1 MSLLSNI
8 NIILV
13 EPSHMGNVGAV
24 ARSMYN
30 MGITKL
36 IIVNPRKEPDDESYA
51 RASGAACILEN
62 AQIVSNLSDGLK
74 NIDYLIGTSARTRK
88 ISLPLKT
95 IKECCEISLN
105 KLEAKEVSSIG
116 VLFGRERTGLYNDE
130 LLRCHAQAYIPTNE
144 EYSSLN
150 LAQAV
155 QVASYQFR
163 LSNNE
168 LFNYSGL
175 PAQTEKEIASSEQ
188 MEGLYNHFNEMLIKT
203 EFLDPKN
210 PGLVMERLKSIFQ
223 RSELDNQEVNL
234 LRGICSEAIRS
245 SRHSDKYK

>member
-8 NIILV
+8 HIILV
-13 EPSHMGNVGAV
+13 EPSHMGNIGAV

-36 IIVNPRKEPDDESYA
+36 TIVNPRKAPDDESYA
-51 RASGAACILEN
+51 RASGAACILDN
-62 AQIVSNLSDGLK
+62 AVITPTLSEGLK
-74 NIDYLIGTSARTRK
+74 DIDYLIGTSARTRK
-88 ISLPLKT
+88 ISLPLRT
-95 IKECCEISLN
+95 IKENCEISLN
-105 KLEAKEVSSIG
+105 KLRANEISSIG
-116 VLFGRERTGLYNDE
+116 VMFGRERTGLFNDE
-130 LLRCHAQAYIPTNE
+130 LLRCHAQAYIPTNDD
-144 EYSSLN
+144 YSSLN

-163 LSNNE
+163 LTHNDLLNH
-168 LFNYSGL
+168 SGL
-175 PAQTEKEIASSEQ
+175 PDHSEKEIASSEQ
-188 MEGLYNHFNEMLIKT
+188 MEGLYNHLEEMLIKT

-223 RSELDNQEVNL
+223 RSELKNQEVNL

-245 SRHSDKYK
+245 SKHSEKF